1 MFARVTAPFV
11 STTSIIVV
19 KSRLEIF
26 WDWLTT
32 FSWKVAIKQVI
43 VFITN
48 ESVNLA
54 QVMKLRQAKNELE
67 RKAQD
72 QEEELDEQA
81 ATIQQLEQVTI
92 CSLIPTFART
102 WIIII
107 ASAKEVIISS
117 ALVCLFVC

>member
-32 FSWKVAIKQVI
+32 FSWKMAIKQVI
-43 VFITN
+43 VVITN

-92 CSLIPTFART
+92 CSLP
-102 WIIII
+102 
-107 ASAKEVIISS
+107 VHG
-117 ALVCLFVC
+117 